1 MNVTLITGASGG
13 IGEALATQL
22 AVRKHNLLLVARR
35 ADKLEMLCT
44 QLTETYG
51 IQAQYIP
58 ADLSKADAAGQVFEE
73 CRKKKLTVTLLVNNA
88 GIGSNGEFIKN
99 DLQAELAM
107 LQLNNASLVALCHFF
122 LPDMIANNKGGI
134 INVASLAAFFPSP
147 YMAVYAASKVFVRSF
162 TEALTQ
168 ECKPYGIRVLLFSPG
183 FTSTNFM
190 NTPAN
195 DNAWG
200 KALTDGAYTQTAEQ
214 VAIELIQAWKK
225 KETFHVSGRFNA
237 WAVRLGALI
246 PNATIARM
254 FASRKRKQMSQ

>member
-1 MNVTLITGASGG
+1 MDVTLITGASSG

-22 AVRKHNLLLVARR
+22 AARKQNLLLVARS
-35 ADKLEMLCT
+35 AGKLDMLCT
-44 QLTETYG
+44 QLSNTYG
-51 IQAQYIP
+51 IQAHYIP
-58 ADLSKADAAGQVFEE
+58 ADLSKPDAAGQVYEE
-73 CRKKKLTVTLLVNNA
+73 CHKRKLTVTLLVNNA
-88 GIGSNGEFIKN
+88 GIGSSGEFVKN
-99 DLQAELAM
+99 NRQAELAM
-107 LQLNNASLVALCHFF
+107 LQLNNASLVALCQLF
-122 LPDMIANNKGGI
+122 LSDMIANKRGGI

-162 TEALTQ
+162 TEALTE

-200 KALTDGAYTQTAEQ
+200 KVLTDGAYTQTAEQ
-214 VAIELIQAWKK
+214 VATELIQAWKR
-225 KETFHVSGRFNA
+225 KETFHVSGRLNA

-246 PNATIARM
+246 PNATVARI
-254 FASRKRKQMSQ
+254 FASRKRKQMNQ

>member
-1 MNVTLITGASGG
+1 MDVILITGASGG

-22 AVRKHNLLLVARR
+22 AARKHNLLLVARS
-35 ADKLEMLCT
+35 ADKLDLLCT
-44 QLTETYG
+44 QLTKSYG
-51 IQAQYIP
+51 IQAYYIP
-58 ADLSKADAAGQVFEE
+58 ADLSKPDAAREVYEA
-73 CRKKKLTVTLLVNNA
+73 CRKKELTVTLLVNNA
-88 GIGSNGEFIKN
+88 GIGSSGEFVKN
-99 DLQAELAM
+99 DLQAELSM

-122 LPDMIANNKGGI
+122 MPDMIANKKGSI

-162 TEALTQ
+162 TEALTE

-200 KALTDGAYTQTAEQ
+200 KVLTDGAYTQTAEQ
-214 VAIELIQAWKK
+214 VATELIQAWER
-225 KETFHVSGRFNA
+225 KETFHVSGRLNA
-237 WAVRLGALI
+237 WVVRLGAFI
-246 PNATIARM
+246 PNATVARL
-254 FASRKRKQMSQ
+254 FASRKRKQMNQ

>member
-1 MNVTLITGASGG
+1 MKNV
-13 IGEALATQL
+13 
-22 AVRKHNLLLVARR
+22 
-35 ADKLEMLCT
+35 
-44 QLTETYG
+44 
-51 IQAQYIP
+51 
-58 ADLSKADAAGQVFEE
+58 
-73 CRKKKLTVTLLVNNA
+73 RKKKLTITLLVNNA
-88 GIGSNGEFIKN
+88 GIGSSGEFVKN

-107 LQLNNASLVALCHFF
+107 LHLNNASLVALCHLF
-122 LPDMIANNKGGI
+122 LPQMIAAKMGGI

-162 TEALTQ
+162 SEALTQ

-214 VAIELIQAWKK
+214 VATEMIQAWEKN
-225 KETFHVSGRFNA
+225 ETFHVSGRLNA
-237 WAVRLGALI
+237 WGVRLGALI
-246 PNATIARM
+246 PNATIARL
-254 FASRKRKQMSQ
+254 FASRKRKQMNR

>member
-1 MNVTLITGASGG
+1 MDVTLITGASDG
-13 IGEALATQL
+13 IGKALATQL
-22 AVRKHNLLLVARR
+22 AKRKHNLLLVARS
-35 ADKLEMLCT
+35 ADKLERLCT
-44 QLTETYG
+44 QLTKTYG

-58 ADLSKADAAGQVFEE
+58 ADLSRPDAAGQVYEE
-73 CRKKKLTVTLLVNNA
+73 CRKKKLTVTLLTNNA
-88 GIGSNGEFIKN
+88 GIGSSGEFVKN

-107 LQLNNASLVALCHFF
+107 LHLNNASLVALCHLF
-122 LPDMIANNKGGI
+122 LPDMIAAKKGGI

-162 TEALTQ
+162 TEALTE

-195 DNAWG
+195 NNAWG

-214 VAIELIQAWKK
+214 VAFEMIQAWEK
-225 KETFHVSGRFNA
+225 KETFHVSGHLNA
-237 WAVRLGALI
+237 LGVRLGALI

-254 FASRKRKQMSQ
+254 FASRKRKQMNR

>member
-1 MNVTLITGASGG
+1 MDVTLITGASGG

-22 AVRKHNLLLVARR
+22 AARKHNLLLVARS
-35 ADKLEMLCT
+35 ADKLDRLCT
-44 QLTETYG
+44 QLAESYG
-51 IQAQYIP
+51 VQANCIP
-58 ADLSKADAAGQVFEE
+58 ADLSKPEAAGQIYEE
-73 CRKKKLTVTLLVNNA
+73 CRKKKLTVTLLINNA
-88 GIGSNGEFIKN
+88 GIGSSGEFVKN
-99 DLQAELAM
+99 DRQAELEM
-107 LQLNNASLVALCHFF
+107 LQLNNASLVALCHLF
-122 LPDMIANNKGGI
+122 LPNMIASRKGGI

-200 KALTDGAYTQTAEQ
+200 KALTDGAYTQTAQQ
-214 VAIELIQAWKK
+214 VAIEMIQAWEKN
-225 KETFHVSGRFNA
+225 ETFHVSGRLNA
-237 WAVRLGALI
+237 WSVRLGALI
-246 PNATIARM
+246 PNATIARL
-254 FASRKRKQMSQ
+254 FASRKRKQMSR